1 MGENLVFYLKTN
13 FMDSSASIILA
24 VAIMVIMMGM
34 GLSLSLSDFKRVA
47 QNPKPVLLGLT
58 NQIILLPL
66 VSLGL
71 IYLFQPPA
79 FIAIGMILLTACP
92 GGTSSN
98 LVTLLA
104 KGDLA
109 LSVSM
114 TAINSII
121 TIVTIPF
128 WVGYAY
134 TNYLAEASSMSSP
147 TEDIFKT
154 LIIILAIPLSIGMLV
169 KQRAPAF
176 AKRMERP
183 VRIASSVFLAVV
195 ILGLLA
201 REFDLFQQYVGDTLA
216 IVAALNAI
224 TMGLGYIL
232 AKAFGLNLK
241 QGLTIAIESGI
252 QNGTLTISLAVI
264 TLNEPDFAIIAAIYS
279 LVMYAFSSVPIY
291 FGLKASK

>member
-1 MGENLVFYLKTN
+1 
-13 FMDSSASIILA
+13 MDSSASIILA
-24 VAIMVIMMGM
+24 IAIMVIMMGM
-34 GLSLSLSDFKRVA
+34 GLTLTVADFRRVA
-47 QNPKPVLLGLT
+47 QNPRPVLLGLT

-66 VSLGL
+66 VALAL
-71 IYLFQPPA
+71 VYLLEPPA
-79 FIAIGMILLTACP
+79 FIAVGMILLAACP

-121 TIVTIPF
+121 TIITIPF

-134 TNYLAEASSMSSP
+134 STYLAEAANMASP
-147 TEDIFKT
+147 TADIFKT
-154 LIIILAIPLSIGMLV
+154 LIVVLAIPLSIGMLV
-169 KQRAPAF
+169 KYRAPQF
-176 AKRMERP
+176 ADRMERP
-183 VRIASSVFLAVV
+183 VRIASSIFLAVV
-195 ILGLLA
+195 IIGLVV
-201 REFDLFQQYVGDTLA
+201 REIDLVRQYIGDTLG
-216 IVAALNAI
+216 IVTALNI
-224 TMGLGYIL
+224 LTMGMGYGL

-264 TLNEPDFAIIAAIYS
+264 TLNQPDFAIIAAIYS
-279 LVMYAFSSVPIY
+279 LVMYALSTVPIY
-291 FGLKASK
+291 VGIKAAK

>member
-1 MGENLVFYLKTN
+1 
-13 FMDSSASIILA
+13 
-24 VAIMVIMMGM
+24 MVIMMGM
-34 GLSLSLSDFKRVA
+34 GLTLTIADFRRVA

-58 NQIILLPL
+58 NQIVLLPL
-66 VSLGL
+66 VALAL
-71 IYLFQPPA
+71 VYLFEPPA
-79 FIAIGMILLTACP
+79 FIAVGMILLAACP

-134 TNYLAEASSMSSP
+134 STYLAEAANMASP
-147 TEDIFKT
+147 TADIFKT
-154 LIIILAIPLSIGMLV
+154 LIVVLAIPLSIGMLI
-169 KQRAPAF
+169 KNRAPQF
-176 AKRMERP
+176 ADRMERP
-183 VRIASSVFLAVV
+183 VRIASSIFLAVV

-201 REFDLFQQYVGDTLA
+201 REFDLFQQYVGDTLG
-216 IVAALNAI
+216 IVTALNVL
-224 TMGLGYIL
+224 TMGMGYGL

-264 TLNEPDFAIIAAIYS
+264 TLNQPDFAIIAAIYS
-279 LVMYAFSSVPIY
+279 LVMYALSSIPIY
-291 FGLKASK
+291 FGIANHKWSRIFH

>member
-1 MGENLVFYLKTN
+1 
-13 FMDSSASIILA
+13 MDSSASIILA

-34 GLSLSLSDFKRVA
+34 GLTLTLADFRRVA

-66 VSLGL
+66 VALAL
-71 IYLFQPPA
+71 VYVFAPPT
-79 FIAIGMILLTACP
+79 FIAVGMILLAACP

-114 TAINSII
+114 TAINSVI

-134 TNYLAEASSMSSP
+134 STYLSEVANMASP
-147 TEDIFKT
+147 TADIFKT
-154 LIIILAIPLSIGMLV
+154 LIVVLAIPLSIGMLI
-169 KQRAPAF
+169 KNRAPQF
-176 AKRMERP
+176 ADRMERP

-201 REFDLFQQYVGDTLA
+201 REFELFKLYVGDTLG
-216 IVAALNAI
+216 IVTALNVL
-224 TMGLGYIL
+224 TMGMGYLL
-232 AKAFGLNLK
+232 AKVFGLNLK

-264 TLNEPDFAIIAAIYS
+264 TLNQPDFAIIAAIYS
-279 LVMYAFSSVPIY
+279 LVMYALSSVPIY
-291 FGLKASK
+291 FGLKAKE

>member
-1 MGENLVFYLKTN
+1 
-13 FMDSSASIILA
+13 MDSSASIILA
-24 VAIMVIMMGM
+24 VAIMGIMMGM

>member
-1 MGENLVFYLKTN
+1 
-13 FMDSSASIILA
+13 MDSSASIILA

-34 GLSLSLSDFKRVA
+34 GLTLTIADFRRVA

-58 NQIILLPL
+58 NQIVLLPL
-66 VSLGL
+66 VALAL
-71 IYLFQPPA
+71 VYLFEPPA
-79 FIAIGMILLTACP
+79 FIAVGMILLAACP

-134 TNYLAEASSMSSP
+134 STYLAEAANMASP
-147 TEDIFKT
+147 TADIFKT
-154 LIIILAIPLSIGMLV
+154 LIVVLAIPLSIGMLI
-169 KQRAPAF
+169 KNRAPQF
-176 AKRMERP
+176 ADRMERP
-183 VRIASSVFLAVV
+183 VRIASSIFLAVV

-201 REFDLFQQYVGDTLA
+201 REFDLFQQYVGDTLG
-216 IVAALNAI
+216 IVTALNVL
-224 TMGLGYIL
+224 TMGMGYGL

-264 TLNEPDFAIIAAIYS
+264 TLNQPDFAIIAAIYS
-279 LVMYAFSSVPIY
+279 LVMYALSSIPIY
-291 FGLKASK
+291 FGIANHK

>member
-1 MGENLVFYLKTN
+1 
-13 FMDSSASIILA
+13 MDSTASILLSI
-24 VAIMVIMMGM
+24 AIMIIMMGM
-34 GLSLSLSDFKRVA
+34 GLTLTLTDFKRVA
-47 QNPKPVLLGLT
+47 QNPKPVLLGLM

-66 VSLGL
+66 VALGL
-71 IYLFQPPA
+71 VYLFEPPA
-79 FIAIGMILLTACP
+79 FIAIGMILLAACP

-121 TIVTIPF
+121 TIFTIPF

-134 TNYLAEASSMSSP
+134 SAYLAEAANMASP
-147 TEDIFKT
+147 TAAIFKT
-154 LIIILAIPLSIGMLV
+154 LIVILAIPLTLGMII
-169 KQRAPAF
+169 KRRSSAF
-176 AKRMERP
+176 ADRMERP
-183 VRIASSVFLAVV
+183 VRIASSVFLTVV

-201 REFDLFQQYVGDTLA
+201 REFDLFKQYVGDTLA

-224 TMGLGYIL
+224 TMGMGYAL
-232 AKAFGLNLK
+232 SKAVGLNLK

-264 TLNEPDFAIIAAIYS
+264 TLNQPDFAIIAAIYS
-279 LVMYAFSSVPIY
+279 LVMYAFSVVPIY
-291 FGLKASK
+291 VGSKHAKN

>member
-1 MGENLVFYLKTN
+1 
-13 FMDSSASIILA
+13 MDSSASIILA

-34 GLSLSLSDFKRVA
+34 GLTLTLADFRRVA

-58 NQIILLPL
+58 NQIVLLPL
-66 VSLGL
+66 VALAL
-71 IYLFQPPA
+71 VYVFAPPT
-79 FIAIGMILLTACP
+79 FIAVGMILLAACP

-114 TAINSII
+114 TAINSVI

-134 TNYLAEASSMSSP
+134 STYLAEAANMASP
-147 TEDIFKT
+147 TADIFKT
-154 LIIILAIPLSIGMLV
+154 LIVVLAIPLSIGMLI
-169 KQRAPAF
+169 KNRAPQF
-176 AKRMERP
+176 ADRMERP

-201 REFDLFQQYVGDTLA
+201 REFELFKLYVGDTLG
-216 IVAALNAI
+216 IVTALNVL
-224 TMGLGYIL
+224 TMGMGYLL
-232 AKAFGLNLK
+232 AKVFGLNLK

-264 TLNEPDFAIIAAIYS
+264 TLNQPDFAIIAAIYS
-279 LVMYAFSSVPIY
+279 LVMYALSSVPIY
-291 FGLKASK
+291 FGLKAKE

>member
-1 MGENLVFYLKTN
+1 
-13 FMDSSASIILA
+13 MDSSASIILA
-24 VAIMVIMMGM
+24 IAIMVIMMGM
-34 GLSLSLSDFKRVA
+34 GLSLTLADFRRVA

-66 VSLGL
+66 VALAL
-71 IYLFQPPA
+71 VYFFETPT
-79 FIAIGMILLTACP
+79 FIAIGMILLAACP

-114 TAINSII
+114 TAINSVI

-134 TNYLAEASSMSSP
+134 STYLAEAANMASP
-147 TEDIFKT
+147 TADIFKT
-154 LIIILAIPLSIGMLV
+154 LIVVLAIPLSIGMLI
-169 KQRAPAF
+169 KNRAPQF
-176 AKRMERP
+176 ALRMERP
-183 VRIASSVFLAVV
+183 VRIASSIFLAVV
-195 ILGLLA
+195 ILGLLI
-201 REFDLFQQYVGDTLA
+201 RELDLVKQYVGDTLG
-216 IVAALNAI
+216 IVTALNAV
-224 TMGLGYIL
+224 TMGMGYAL
-232 AKAFGLNLK
+232 AKGFGLNLK

-264 TLNEPDFAIIAAIYS
+264 TLNQPDFAIVAAIYS
-279 LVMYAFSSVPIY
+279 LVMYALSTIPIY
-291 FGLKASK
+291 FGISRQS

>member
-1 MGENLVFYLKTN
+1 
-13 FMDSSASIILA
+13 MDSSASIILA

-34 GLSLSLSDFKRVA
+34 GLTLTIADFRRVA

-66 VSLGL
+66 VALAL
-71 IYLFQPPA
+71 VYLFEPPA
-79 FIAIGMILLTACP
+79 FIAVGMILLAACP

-134 TNYLAEASSMSSP
+134 STYLAEAANMASP
-147 TEDIFKT
+147 TADIFKT
-154 LIIILAIPLSIGMLV
+154 LIVVLAIPLSIGMLI
-169 KQRAPAF
+169 KNRAPQF
-176 AKRMERP
+176 ADRMERP
-183 VRIASSVFLAVV
+183 VRIASSIFLAVV

-201 REFDLFQQYVGDTLA
+201 REFDLFQQYVGDTLG
-216 IVAALNAI
+216 IVTALNVL
-224 TMGLGYIL
+224 TMGMGYGL

-264 TLNEPDFAIIAAIYS
+264 TLNQPDFAIIAAIYS
-279 LVMYAFSSVPIY
+279 LVMYALSSIPIY
-291 FGLKASK
+291 FGIANHK

>member
-1 MGENLVFYLKTN
+1 
-13 FMDSSASIILA
+13 MDSSASIILA

-34 GLSLSLSDFKRVA
+34 GLTLTIADFRRVA

-58 NQIILLPL
+58 NQIVLLPL
-66 VSLGL
+66 VALAL
-71 IYLFQPPA
+71 VYLFEPPA
-79 FIAIGMILLTACP
+79 FIAVGMILLAACP

-134 TNYLAEASSMSSP
+134 STYLAETANMASP
-147 TEDIFKT
+147 TADIFKT
-154 LIIILAIPLSIGMLV
+154 LIVVLAIPLSIGMLI
-169 KQRAPAF
+169 KNRAPQF
-176 AKRMERP
+176 ADRMERP
-183 VRIASSVFLAVV
+183 VRIASSIFLAVV
-195 ILGLLA
+195 ILGLLV
-201 REFDLFQQYVGDTLA
+201 REFDLFQQYVGDTLG
-216 IVAALNAI
+216 IVTALNVL
-224 TMGLGYIL
+224 TMGMGYGL

-264 TLNEPDFAIIAAIYS
+264 TLNQPDFAIIAAIYS
-279 LVMYAFSSVPIY
+279 LVMYALSSVPIY
-291 FGLKASK
+291 IGVKATK

>member
-1 MGENLVFYLKTN
+1 
-13 FMDSSASIILA
+13 MDSSASIFLA
-24 VAIMVIMMGM
+24 VAIMIIMMGM
-34 GLSLSLSDFKRVA
+34 GLTLTLADFKRVA

-58 NQIILLPL
+58 NQIVLLPL
-66 VSLGL
+66 VALGL
-71 IYLFQPPA
+71 VYLFQPPA
-79 FIAIGMILLTACP
+79 FIAIGMILLAACP

-114 TAINSII
+114 TAINSVI
-121 TIVTIPF
+121 TIITIPF

-134 TNYLAEASSMSSP
+134 STYLSEAAQMASP
-147 TEDIFKT
+147 TADIFKT
-154 LIIILAIPLSIGMLV
+154 LIVVLAIPLSIGMLI
-169 KQRAPAF
+169 KNRAPLF
-176 AKRMERP
+176 AERMERP

-201 REFDLFQQYVGDTLA
+201 REFDLFQQYVGDTLG
-216 IVAALNAI
+216 IVTALNVL
-224 TMGLGYIL
+224 TMGIGYGL

-264 TLNEPDFAIIAAIYS
+264 TLNQPDFAIVAAIYS
-279 LVMYAFSSVPIY
+279 LVMYALSSIPIY
-291 FGLKASK
+291 FGIKESQ

>member
-1 MGENLVFYLKTN
+1 
-13 FMDSSASIILA
+13 MDSSASIILA
-24 VAIMVIMMGM
+24 IAIMVIMMGM
-34 GLSLSLSDFKRVA
+34 GLSLTLADFRRIA
-47 QNPKPVLLGLT
+47 QHPKPVLLGLT
-58 NQIILLPL
+58 NQIVLLPL
-66 VSLGL
+66 VALGL
-71 IYLFQPPA
+71 ISIFQPPT
-79 FIAIGMILLTACP
+79 FIAIGMILLAACP

-134 TNYLAEASSMSSP
+134 STYLAEAANMASP
-147 TEDIFKT
+147 TADIFKT
-154 LIIILAIPLSIGMLV
+154 LIVVLAIPLSIGMLI
-169 KQRAPAF
+169 KNRAPHF
-176 AKRMERP
+176 ADRMERP
-183 VRIASSVFLAVV
+183 VRIASSIFLAVV

-201 REFDLFQQYVGDTLA
+201 REFDLFQQYVGDTLG
-216 IVAALNAI
+216 IVTALNVL
-224 TMGLGYIL
+224 TMGMGYGL

-264 TLNEPDFAIIAAIYS
+264 TLNQPDFAIIAAIYS
-279 LVMYAFSSVPIY
+279 LVMYALSSVPIY
-291 FGLKASK
+291 FGLKAAKSDA

>member
-1 MGENLVFYLKTN
+1 
-13 FMDSSASIILA
+13 MDSSASIFLA
-24 VAIMVIMMGM
+24 VAIMIIMMGM
-34 GLSLSLSDFKRVA
+34 GLTLTLADFKRVA

-58 NQIILLPL
+58 NQIVLLPL
-66 VSLGL
+66 FALGL
-71 IYLFQPPA
+71 VYLFQPPA
-79 FIAIGMILLTACP
+79 FIAIGMILLAACP

-114 TAINSII
+114 TAINSVI
-121 TIVTIPF
+121 TIITIPF

-134 TNYLAEASSMSSP
+134 STYLSEAAQMASP
-147 TEDIFKT
+147 TADIFKT
-154 LIIILAIPLSIGMLV
+154 LIVVLAIPLSIGMLI
-169 KQRAPAF
+169 KNRAPLF
-176 AKRMERP
+176 AERMERP

-201 REFDLFQQYVGDTLA
+201 REFDLFQQYVGDTLG
-216 IVAALNAI
+216 IVTALNVL
-224 TMGLGYIL
+224 TMGIGYGL

-264 TLNEPDFAIIAAIYS
+264 TLNQPDFAIVAAIYS
-279 LVMYAFSSVPIY
+279 LVMYALSSIPIY
-291 FGLKASK
+291 FGIKVSQ

>member
-1 MGENLVFYLKTN
+1 
-13 FMDSSASIILA
+13 
-24 VAIMVIMMGM
+24 MVIMMGM
-34 GLSLSLSDFKRVA
+34 GLTLTIADFRRVA

-58 NQIILLPL
+58 NQIVLLPL
-66 VSLGL
+66 VALAL
-71 IYLFQPPA
+71 VYLFEPPA
-79 FIAIGMILLTACP
+79 FIAVGMILLAACP

-134 TNYLAEASSMSSP
+134 STYLAEAANMASP
-147 TEDIFKT
+147 TADIFKT
-154 LIIILAIPLSIGMLV
+154 LIVVLAMPLSIGMLI
-169 KQRAPAF
+169 KNRAPQF
-176 AKRMERP
+176 ADRMERP
-183 VRIASSVFLAVV
+183 VRIASSLFLAVV

-201 REFDLFQQYVGDTLA
+201 REFDLFQQYVGDTLG
-216 IVAALNAI
+216 IVTALNVL
-224 TMGLGYIL
+224 TMGMGYGL

-264 TLNEPDFAIIAAIYS
+264 TLNQPDFAIIAAIYS
-279 LVMYAFSSVPIY
+279 LVMYALSSIPIY
-291 FGLKASK
+291 FGIVNHKWSRIFH

>member
-1 MGENLVFYLKTN
+1 
-13 FMDSSASIILA
+13 MDSSASIILA

-34 GLSLSLSDFKRVA
+34 GLTLTIADFRRVA
-47 QNPKPVLLGLT
+47 KNPKPVLLGLT
-58 NQIILLPL
+58 NQIVLLPL
-66 VSLGL
+66 VALAL
-71 IYLFQPPA
+71 VYLFEPPA
-79 FIAIGMILLTACP
+79 FIAVGMILLAACP

-134 TNYLAEASSMSSP
+134 STYLAEAANMASP
-147 TEDIFKT
+147 TADIFKT
-154 LIIILAIPLSIGMLV
+154 LIVVLAIPLSIGMLV
-169 KQRAPAF
+169 KNRAPQF
-176 AKRMERP
+176 ADRMERP
-183 VRIASSVFLAVV
+183 VRIASSIFLAVV

-201 REFDLFQQYVGDTLA
+201 REFDLFQQYVGDTLG
-216 IVAALNAI
+216 IVTALNVL
-224 TMGLGYIL
+224 TMGMGYGL
-232 AKAFGLNLK
+232 AKVFGLNLK

-264 TLNEPDFAIIAAIYS
+264 TLNQPDFAIIAAIYS
-279 LVMYAFSSVPIY
+279 LVMYALSSIPIY
-291 FGLKASK
+291 FGIVNHK

>member
-1 MGENLVFYLKTN
+1 
-13 FMDSSASIILA
+13 
-24 VAIMVIMMGM
+24 MVIMMGM
-34 GLSLSLSDFKRVA
+34 GLTLTIADFRRVA

-58 NQIILLPL
+58 NQTVLLPL
-66 VSLGL
+66 VALAL
-71 IYLFQPPA
+71 VYLFEPPA
-79 FIAIGMILLTACP
+79 FIAVGMILLAACP

-134 TNYLAEASSMSSP
+134 STYLAEAANMASP
-147 TEDIFKT
+147 TADIFKT
-154 LIIILAIPLSIGMLV
+154 LIVVLAIPLSIGMLI
-169 KQRAPAF
+169 KNRAPQF
-176 AKRMERP
+176 ADRMERP
-183 VRIASSVFLAVV
+183 VRIASSIFLAVV

-201 REFDLFQQYVGDTLA
+201 REFDLFQQYVGDTLG
-216 IVAALNAI
+216 IVTALNVL
-224 TMGLGYIL
+224 TMGMGYGL

-264 TLNEPDFAIIAAIYS
+264 TLNQPDFAIIAAIYS
-279 LVMYAFSSVPIY
+279 LVMYALSSIPIY
-291 FGLKASK
+291 FGIVNHKWSRIFH

>member
-1 MGENLVFYLKTN
+1 
-13 FMDSSASIILA
+13 MDSSASIILA

-47 QNPKPVLLGLT
+47 QYPKPVLLGLT

-79 FIAIGMILLTACP
+79 FISIGMILLAACP

>member
-1 MGENLVFYLKTN
+1 
-13 FMDSSASIILA
+13 MDSSASIILA

-34 GLSLSLSDFKRVA
+34 GLSLTLSDFKRVA
-47 QNPKPVLLGLT
+47 QYPKPVLLGLT

-79 FIAIGMILLTACP
+79 FIAIGMILLAACP

-134 TNYLAEASSMSSP
+134 TTYLAEASNMNSP
-147 TEDIFKT
+147 TADIFKT
-154 LIIILAIPLSIGMLV
+154 LIVVLAIPLSVGMLI
-169 KQRAPAF
+169 KNRAPRF
-176 AKRMERP
+176 ADRMERP

-232 AKAFGLNLK
+232 SKAVGLNLK

>member
-1 MGENLVFYLKTN
+1 
-13 FMDSSASIILA
+13 MDSSASIILA

-34 GLSLSLSDFKRVA
+34 GLTLTIADFRRVA

-58 NQIILLPL
+58 NQIVLLPL
-66 VSLGL
+66 VALAL
-71 IYLFQPPA
+71 VYLFQPPA
-79 FIAIGMILLTACP
+79 FIAVGMILLAACP

-121 TIVTIPF
+121 TIITIPF

-134 TNYLAEASSMSSP
+134 STYLAEAANMASP
-147 TEDIFKT
+147 TADIFKT
-154 LIIILAIPLSIGMLV
+154 LIVVLAMPLSIGMLI
-169 KQRAPAF
+169 KNRAPQF
-176 AKRMERP
+176 ADRMERP
-183 VRIASSVFLAVV
+183 VRIASSIFLAVV
-195 ILGLLA
+195 ILGLLV
-201 REFDLFQQYVGDTLA
+201 REIDLVKQYIGDTLG
-216 IVAALNAI
+216 IVTALNVL
-224 TMGLGYIL
+224 TMGMGYGL
-232 AKAFGLNLK
+232 AKAFSLNLK

-264 TLNEPDFAIIAAIYS
+264 TLNQPDFAIIAAIYS
-279 LVMYAFSSVPIY
+279 LVMYALSLVPIY
-291 FGLKASK
+291 VGIKAAK

>member
-1 MGENLVFYLKTN
+1 
-13 FMDSSASIILA
+13 MDSSASIILA

-34 GLSLSLSDFKRVA
+34 GLTLTIADFRRVA
-47 QNPKPVLLGLT
+47 KNPKPVLLGLT

-66 VSLGL
+66 VA
-71 IYLFQPPA
+71 LFLVYVFEPPA
-79 FIAIGMILLTACP
+79 FIAVGMILLAACP

-134 TNYLAEASSMSSP
+134 STYLAEAANMASP
-147 TEDIFKT
+147 TADIFKT
-154 LIIILAIPLSIGMLV
+154 LIVVLAIPLSIGMLT
-169 KQRAPAF
+169 KNRAPQF
-176 AKRMERP
+176 AERMERP
-183 VRIASSVFLAVV
+183 VRIASSIFLAVV
-195 ILGLLA
+195 ILGLLV
-201 REFDLFQQYVGDTLA
+201 REIDLVKQYIGDTLG
-216 IVAALNAI
+216 IVTALNVL
-224 TMGLGYIL
+224 TMGMGYGL
-232 AKAFGLNLK
+232 AKTFGLNLK
-241 QGLTIAIESGI
+241 QGLTIAVESGI

-264 TLNEPDFAIIAAIYS
+264 TLNQPDFAIIAAIYS
-279 LVMYAFSSVPIY
+279 LVMYALSSVPIY
-291 FGLKASK
+291 VGIKAAK

>member
-1 MGENLVFYLKTN
+1 
-13 FMDSSASIILA
+13 MDSSASIFLA
-24 VAIMVIMMGM
+24 VAIMIIMMGM
-34 GLSLSLSDFKRVA
+34 GLSLTLADFRRVV

-71 IYLFQPPA
+71 IYLFQPPP
-79 FIAIGMILLTACP
+79 FIAVGVILLAACP

-114 TAINSII
+114 TAVNSII

-134 TNYLAEASSMSSP
+134 STHLDESAAMGSP
-147 TEDIFKT
+147 TVDILKT
-154 LIIILAIPLSIGMLV
+154 LIVVLAIPLAIGMLV
-169 KQRAPAF
+169 KNRSPRF
-176 AKRMERP
+176 AEKMERP
-183 VRIASSVFLAVV
+183 VRIASSLFLTIV
-195 ILGLLA
+195 ILGLVA
-201 REFDLFQQYVGDTLA
+201 REFDLLRLYLPQTLG
-216 IVAALNAI
+216 IVLALNAI
-224 TMGLGYIL
+224 TMGMGYVL
-232 AKAFGLNLK
+232 SKSFGLSFK
-241 QGLTIAIESGI
+241 QAMTIAIESGI

-264 TLNEPDFAIIAAIYS
+264 TLNQPDFAIVAAIYS
-279 LVMYAFSSVPIY
+279 LVMYAMSSIPIY
-291 FGLKASK
+291 FGIKHQS

>member
-1 MGENLVFYLKTN
+1 
-13 FMDSSASIILA
+13 MDSTASIILA
-24 VAIMVIMMGM
+24 IAIMVIMMGM
-34 GLSLSLSDFKRVA
+34 GLTLTLADFRRVA
-47 QNPKPVLLGLT
+47 QNPRPVLLGLT

-66 VSLGL
+66 VALAL
-71 IYLFQPPA
+71 VYLLEPPA
-79 FIAIGMILLTACP
+79 FIAVGMILLAACP

-121 TIVTIPF
+121 TIITIPF

-134 TNYLAEASSMSSP
+134 STYLAEAANMASP
-147 TEDIFKT
+147 TADIFKT
-154 LIIILAIPLSIGMLV
+154 LIVVLAIPLSIGMLV
-169 KQRAPAF
+169 KYRAPQF
-176 AKRMERP
+176 ADRMERP
-183 VRIASSVFLAVV
+183 VRIASSIFLAVV
-195 ILGLLA
+195 ILGLVV
-201 REFDLFQQYVGDTLA
+201 REIDLVRQYIGDTLG
-216 IVAALNAI
+216 IVTALNI
-224 TMGLGYIL
+224 LTMGMGYGL

-264 TLNEPDFAIIAAIYS
+264 TLNQPDFAIIAAIYS
-279 LVMYAFSSVPIY
+279 LVMYALSTVPIY
-291 FGLKASK
+291 VGIKAAK

>member
-1 MGENLVFYLKTN
+1 
-13 FMDSSASIILA
+13 MDSSASIILA

-34 GLSLSLSDFKRVA
+34 GLTLTIADFRRVA

-58 NQIILLPL
+58 NQIVLLPL
-66 VSLGL
+66 VALAL
-71 IYLFQPPA
+71 VYLFEPPA
-79 FIAIGMILLTACP
+79 FIAVGMILLAACP

-134 TNYLAEASSMSSP
+134 STYLAEAANMASP
-147 TEDIFKT
+147 TADIFKT
-154 LIIILAIPLSIGMLV
+154 LIVVLAIPLSIGMLI
-169 KQRAPAF
+169 KNRAPQF
-176 AKRMERP
+176 ADRMERP
-183 VRIASSVFLAVV
+183 VRIASSIFLAVV
-195 ILGLLA
+195 ILGLLV
-201 REFDLFQQYVGDTLA
+201 REIDLVKQYIGDTLG
-216 IVAALNAI
+216 IVTALNVL
-224 TMGLGYIL
+224 TMGMGYGL

-252 QNGTLTISLAVI
+252 QNRTLTISLAVI
-264 TLNEPDFAIIAAIYS
+264 TLNQPDFALIAAIYS
-279 LVMYAFSSVPIY
+279 LVMYALSSLSI
-291 FGLKASK
+291 